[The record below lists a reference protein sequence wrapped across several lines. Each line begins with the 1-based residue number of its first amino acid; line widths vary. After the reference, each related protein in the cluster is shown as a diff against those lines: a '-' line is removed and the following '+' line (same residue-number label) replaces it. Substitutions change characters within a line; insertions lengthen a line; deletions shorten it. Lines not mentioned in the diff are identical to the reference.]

1 MRRRAKHATGISVS
15 LPAEMHEVLRL
26 AALDDNRSVSSLV
39 TALVDTY
46 LRREGY
52 LTKDVDFH
60 REPLSR
66 QTRLNLF

>member
-1 MRRRAKHATGISVS
+1 
-15 LPAEMHEVLRL
+15 MHEVLRL